1 MECGFLGGIT
11 MREFLVV
18 LMGIASGGLGY
29 LFATFW
35 IRPILRYLDVKHQV
49 LSDLIFYASAI
60 NADGMNE
67 NIKDRVLHRIEA
79 NKRHSADL
87 TACYIDL
94 PFWYK
99 WFLKKRKETPEAAAT
114 HLMGLSNTADHETAY
129 KRVDKIKEHLRI
141 KTDVA

>member
-1 MECGFLGGIT
+1 

-18 LMGIASGGLGY
+18 VISIASGGLGY

-35 IRPILRYLDVKHQV
+35 IRPILRYLNVKHQV

-67 NIKDRVLHRIEA
+67 NIRTRMLNRIEA
-79 NKRHSADL
+79 NKRCSADL

-94 PFWYK
+94 PFWYI
-99 WFLKKRKETPEAAAT
+99 WFLKKHKESPEAVAT
-114 HLMGLSNTADHETAY
+114 QLMGLSNTSDYESAH
-129 KRVDKIKEHLRI
+129 KQIDKIKEHLRI
-141 KTDVA
+141 KTDVV